1 MTNLKKQAF
10 SALAATSLVLSLAL
24 PVSAAEMELTVTGNG
39 VDSDNTVKVE
49 NNQTQNVVQNNEAK
63 IENNIDANSST
74 GGNSASRNT
83 GGDVKVDTGDA
94 DTTVNVSNSA
104 NTNVAEV
111 DCCEAKDTTVTV
123 SGNGDNS
130 DNKVKLEQN
139 SNTNLYQTNDANIK
153 NKIDANSK
161 TGKNDAD
168 RNTGGDVKVITGDAI
183 TDVTVENAANMNSA
197 KIGGGQ
203 GAGTGGSVSAY
214 ITGNGVDSDN
224 DIKLDLDKSVVL
236 TQANDAWIGNFID
249 ADASTGKNDAN
260 RNTGGYVKVDT
271 GDATVN
277 VGIDNMANF
286 NEADVDCGCLRDVTA
301 KIAKN
306 GDNSDNE
313 IKAYLDDTKDV
324 FQNND
329 GSLKNKVDAD
339 ADTGYNDADR
349 NTSYDGSDP
358 SVYTGDSKTDVW
370 ADNST
375 NVNAL
380 GKDAMDHMPEV
391 DFEFNVS
398 LNLAQLKALLG
409 L

>member
-10 SALAATSLVLSLAL
+10 SALAATAMVVTMSTPAL
-24 PVSAAEMELTVTGNG
+24 AAEMNLTVSGNG

-63 IENNIDANSST
+63 IENNISANSST

-104 NTNVAEV
+104 NTNVATV
-111 DCCEAKDTTVTV
+111 DCCEAKDTNVVV

-130 DNKVKLEQN
+130 DNKVKLGQN
-139 SNTNLYQTNDANIK
+139 SNTNVYQTNDANIK
-153 NKIDANSK
+153 NKVDANST

-168 RNTGGDVKVITGDAI
+168 RNTGGDVKVYTGDA
-183 TDVTVENAANMNSA
+183 TTSVTVENAANMNSA
-197 KIGGGQ
+197 KIGGGHD
-203 GAGTGGSVSAY
+203 AGTGSVSAY

-249 ADASTGKNDAN
+249 ADAKTGKNDAN
-260 RNTGGYVKVDT
+260 RNTGGDVIVDT
-271 GDATVN
+271 GDADVA
-277 VGIDNMANF
+277 VMVDNMANF
-286 NEADVDCGCLRDVTA
+286 NAADVDCGCLLDVTA

-349 NTSYDGSDP
+349 NTAYDGSDP
-358 SVYTGDSKTDVW
+358 AVYTGDSKTTVE
-370 ADNST
+370 AVNST

-380 GKDAMDHMPEV
+380 GEDAMDDMPEV

>member
-10 SALAATSLVLSLAL
+10 SALAATAMVVTMSMPAY
-24 PVSAAEMELTVTGNG
+24 AAEMNLTVSGNG

-63 IENNIDANSST
+63 IENNISANSST

-104 NTNVAEV
+104 NTNVATV
-111 DCCEAKDTTVTV
+111 DCCEAKDTNVVV

-130 DNKVKLEQN
+130 DNKVKLGQN
-139 SNTNLYQTNDANIK
+139 SSTNLYQTNDANIK
-153 NKIDANSK
+153 NKVDANST

-168 RNTGGDVKVITGDAI
+168 RNTGGDVRVLTGDA
-183 TDVTVENAANMNSA
+183 TTSVTVENAANMNSA
-197 KIGGGQ
+197 KIGGGHN
-203 GAGTGGSVSAY
+203 AGTGSVSAY

-249 ADASTGKNDAN
+249 ADAKTGKNDAN
-260 RNTGGYVKVDT
+260 RNTGGDVIVDT
-271 GDATVN
+271 GDADVA
-277 VGIDNMANF
+277 VMVDNMANF
-286 NEADVDCGCLRDVTA
+286 NAADVDCGCLLDVTA

-339 ADTGYNDADR
+339 ADTGYNDVDR
-349 NTSYDGSDP
+349 NTAYNGSDP
-358 SVYTGDSKTDVW
+358 AVYTGDSSTTVDAV
-370 ADNST
+370 NST

-380 GKDAMDHMPEV
+380 GEDAMDEMPHV

-409 L
+409 M